1 MSYDIHESESNLIA
15 NRRKWLQQDLKNGT
29 SSHAA
34 LLALILCRL
43 QRGEMKQ
50 KSLLKV
56 GSEQGYTPSAVR
68 NALRRLMEARLIQ
81 YRHKDPAIFV
91 CLNAD
96 GQQFA
101 AEVQA

>member
-1 MSYDIHESESNLIA
+1 MSYNIHESERDLVAS
-15 NRRKWLQQDLKNGT
+15 RRNWLQKDLKT
-29 SSHAA
+29 STNSHAA
-34 LLALILCRL
+34 LLALIVCRL

-68 NALRRLMEARLIQ
+68 NALRRLMEARLIE
-81 YRHKDPAIFV
+81 YRHKDPFIFV

-101 AEVQA
+101 AEV